1 MNFPVDYSTVDSA
14 VLSSTVYNTVRYST
28 VQYSMLC
35 RSSLCFCF
43 LKEFLEKEKAEGV
56 EKLLVDW
63 HMVQVLNQ
71 VFRYC
76 TLGESR

>member
-1 MNFPVDYSTVDSA
+1 
-14 VLSSTVYNTVRYST
+14 
-28 VQYSMLC
+28 MLC
-35 RSSLCFCF
+35 FSSLCFCF
-43 LKEFLEKEKAEGV
+43 LEEFLEKEKAEGV

-63 HMVQVLNQ
+63 HMVQVLYQ

>member
-1 MNFPVDYSTVDSA
+1 MGVRRLLYCTV
-14 VLSSTVYNTVRYST
+14 LYC
-28 VQYSMLC
+28 MLC
-35 RSSLCFCF
+35 FSSLCFCF
-43 LKEFLEKEKAEGV
+43 LEEFLEKEKAEGV

>member
-1 MNFPVDYSTVDSA
+1 
-14 VLSSTVYNTVRYST
+14 
-28 VQYSMLC
+28 MLC
-35 RSSLCFCF
+35 LSSLCFCF
-43 LKEFLEKEKAEGV
+43 LEEFLEKEKAEGV
-56 EKLLVDW
+56 DKLLVDW